1 MKHDI
6 IEIRSDQCH
15 FPVTESSPHTFC
27 CDPIQPGSSY
37 CPAHHARCHSGFGR
51 PWKSVEY
58 MMLFEEKGITYT
70 SRGRASWHYREAV
83 RDSDLAESPVTV
95 PVDVH
100 IRGDR

>member
-6 IEIRSDQCH
+6 LSLRVGQCK
-15 FPVTESSPHTFC
+15 FCVTADSPFLFCGDPVQE
-27 CDPIQPGSSY
+27 GSSY
-37 CPAHHARCHSGFGR
+37 CPEHHARCHNGFGR
-51 PWKSVEY
+51 PWKAVEY
-58 MMLFEEKGITYT
+58 MMLFEEKGVTYT
-70 SRGRASWHYREAV
+70 SRGRASEHYREAV